1 MNINIL
7 GIKNS
12 PAARA
17 MFRAEWKQSKM
28 GVVADITANFMKTLF
43 FMALMVLVSIGF
55 SLCMLALMAD
65 IPMNQ
70 RYQAFEA
77 YMNIIDIISRDSV
90 GWTGVTVVIAFV
102 YTALMTSHHFYL
114 AAELGYPSL
123 VSYRIAHN
131 PAKKLHIYNAD
142 AVRYGMSAMVDPT
155 GLNGGKGIQQQSITE
170 RMKRIYGADAV
181 RDGISATSDNTSGNE
196 K

>member
-7 GIKNS
+7 GIKTS

-17 MFRAEWKQSKM
+17 LFRAEWQQNKV
-28 GVVADITANFMKTLF
+28 GVVVDITVNFIKTLF

-65 IPMNQ
+65 ISMDQ

-90 GWTGVTVVIAFV
+90 GWTGVTVVIAVV

-114 AAELGYPSL
+114 AAELGYTRL
-123 VSYRIAHN
+123 FSYRIAHN
-131 PAKKLHIYNAD
+131 PVMKLFIKRAQQHS
-142 AVRYGMSAMVDPT
+142 GMVNPT
-155 GLNGGKGIQQQSITE
+155 GLNSGKSIQQQSVVE

-181 RDGISATSDNTSGNE
+181 RDGISSPSDKTSGNE